1 MPIRNECYMC
11 QPQCLCP
18 KLGDLFLYMVKELLP
33 KIHLFTRRMYLLSSQ
48 GVNKKKVIKQMSF
61 LILES
66 QKSQS

>member
-48 GVNKKKVIKQMSF
+48 GVNKKKSN
-61 LILES
+61 
-66 QKSQS
+66 